1 MPSQLRG
8 RIGRGRFQG
17 YCFLFS
23 ESETPEAVKRL
34 AAMEASADGFHIAE
48 VDFEIRGPGD
58 VLGTRQS
65 GAMPLRVADLVR
77 DKAVLEE
84 ARTAAFNFVE
94 SGELDEP
101 DFVPLKL
108 RVLDRFAKLMD
119 IPQTG

>member
-1 MPSQLRG
+1 
-8 RIGRGRFQG
+8 
-17 YCFLFS
+17 
-23 ESETPEAVKRL
+23 
-34 AAMEASADGFHIAE
+34 MEASADGFHIAE

-77 DKAVLEE
+77 DKAILEE
-84 ARTAAFNFVE
+84 ARTAAFNLVE

-101 DFVPLKL
+101 EFALLKL